1 MKCTTCGYETQ
12 PGARFCVQCG
22 TTLPAEPVPVAA
34 AAAAP
39 PVATPT
45 PAAAAPAKPAT
56 SSPSATI
63 PPRIPAGGPPGAAAI
78 GAPATTT
85 PAAPS
90 VPIAGGP
97 PKLGMIAAM
106 LALIAVL
113 AIGGFV
119 AYRMSLSKD
128 TTATTEPGKASD
140 A

>member
-34 AAAAP
+34 AAAAAAT
-39 PVATPT
+39 PVAPSA
-45 PAAAAPAKPAT
+45 PAAAAQARPAA

-63 PPRIPAGGPPGAAAI
+63 PPRIPAAGPPAAAAAAA
-78 GAPATTT
+78 APP

-90 VPIAGGP
+90 VPVASGP

-128 TTATTEPGKASD
+128 TAA
-140 A
+140 